1 MDDAL
6 PRGNEGNIM
15 TVELLIKKY
24 NISPA
29 GDKIRV
35 EKIQDADEKELEQI
49 KAAKQEIL
57 QYFRNQEEEKHQKE
71 EALIEKAK
79 RREDGLFLVIDH
91 DLGYNT
97 YILPARRL
105 NDEEKKRYSEWFS
118 ESGFVGIGVRI
129 PLKHIG
135 YHDMPKRK
143 PDGTFSGGSD
153 SVWIISLEEY
163 DGYIK
168 ENEKR
173 EKVIR
178 KKEAEQKR
186 QREEKKAHYEKEKAE
201 LISQVDDW
209 VVSEHD
215 IRDEGGKTKTYQHFF
230 LIEEESLSFTE
241 RNVFDF
247 GVVINPNYEI
257 TSGESGGIAIE
268 KDGVLQWHIFSSDN
282 GWIPVR
288 SLTDHEKI
296 CWTII
301 AKYGKFAGA
310 SIRM

>member
-1 MDDAL
+1 
-6 PRGNEGNIM
+6 M
-15 TVELLIKKY
+15 TIEKLIKKY
-24 NISPA
+24 NIRPV

-35 EKIQDADEKELEQI
+35 ERIPETNENELEQI
-49 KAAKQEIL
+49 KTSKQEIL
-57 QYFRNQEEEKHQKE
+57 QYFREQEEEKRRKE
-71 EALIEKAK
+71 RALIEKAK
-79 RREDGLFLVIDH
+79 RGEDGLFLVIDY
-91 DLGYNT
+91 DFGYD
-97 YILPARRL
+97 ICVLPARRL
-105 NDEEKKRYSEWFS
+105 TEEEKKQYSEWFV
-118 ESGFVGIGVRI
+118 ESGFVGMGAHI
-129 PLKHIG
+129 PLKQIN
-135 YHDMPKRK
+135 HDDLPKRK
-143 PDGTFSGGSD
+143 PDGTFAGGSN
-153 SVWIISLEEY
+153 SVWIITSEEY

-178 KKEAEQKR
+178 EKEAEQK
-186 QREEKKAHYEKEKAE
+186 QQCEEKKAHYEKEKAE

>member
-1 MDDAL
+1 
-6 PRGNEGNIM
+6 M
-15 TVELLIKKY
+15 TVESLIKKY

-57 QYFRNQEEEKHQKE
+57 QYFQNQEEEKRRKE
-71 EALIEKAK
+71 RALIEKAK
-79 RREDGLFLVIDH
+79 RGEDGLFLVIDY
-91 DLGYNT
+91 DFGYD
-97 YILPARRL
+97 ICVLPARRL
-105 NDEEKKRYSEWFS
+105 TEEEKKQYSEWFC
-118 ESGFVGIGVRI
+118 ESGFVGMGVRI
-129 PLKHIG
+129 PLKHIK

-153 SVWIISLEEY
+153 SIWIITPEEY
-163 DGYIK
+163 DGYIQ

-173 EKVIR
+173 ENAIR
-178 KKEAEQKR
+178 EKEAEEQR
-186 QREEKKAHYEKEKAE
+186 QWEEKKAQYEKEKAE
-201 LISQVDDW
+201 MISQVDDW
-209 VVSEHD
+209 SVSEQN
-215 IRDEGGKTKTYQHFF
+215 IRDEGGNTKIYRHRF
-230 LIEEESLSFTE
+230 LIGGETLLFTE

>member
-15 TVELLIKKY
+15 TVESLIKKY

-57 QYFRNQEEEKHQKE
+57 QYFRNQEEDKHKKE

-79 RREDGLFLVIDH
+79 RGDDGLFLVIRH
-91 DLGYNT
+91 DLGYDT
-97 YILPARRL
+97 CILPARRL
-105 NDEEKKRYSEWFS
+105 NEEEKKMYSEWFC
-118 ESGFVGIGVRI
+118 ESGFVGMGVRI
-129 PLKHIG
+129 PLKQIR

-153 SVWIISLEEY
+153 SAWIINLEEY
-163 DGYIK
+163 DKYIK

-173 EKVIR
+173 EKEIQE
-178 KKEAEQKR
+178 KEKEQRR
-186 QREEKKAHYEKEKAE
+186 QWEEKKAQYEKEKSE
-201 LISQVDDW
+201 LISKVDDW
-209 VVSEHD
+209 S
-215 IRDEGGKTKTYQHFF
+215 IREYNIYDEGGKTKVYQHCFR
-230 LIEEESLSFTE
+230 IGGSTLSFTE

-247 GVVINPNYEI
+247 GIVINPDYEI
-257 TSGESGGIAIE
+257 IPGESGGIAIR
-268 KDGVLQWHIFSSDN
+268 KDGVLQWHTFSSDN

-288 SLTDHEKI
+288 PLTEHEKI

-301 AKYGKFAGA
+301 AKYGKFAGS

>member
-1 MDDAL
+1 
-6 PRGNEGNIM
+6 M
-15 TVELLIKKY
+15 TIEKLIKKY
-24 NISPA
+24 NIRPV

-35 EKIQDADEKELEQI
+35 ERIPETNENELEQI
-49 KAAKQEIL
+49 KTSKQEIL
-57 QYFRNQEEEKHQKE
+57 QYFREQEEEKRRKE
-71 EALIEKAK
+71 RALIEKAK
-79 RREDGLFLVIDH
+79 RGEDGLFLVIDY
-91 DLGYNT
+91 DFGYD
-97 YILPARRL
+97 ICVLPARWL
-105 NDEEKKRYSEWFS
+105 TEEEKKKYSEWFC
-118 ESGFVGIGVRI
+118 ESGFVGMGVRI
-129 PLKHIG
+129 PLKHIK

-153 SVWIISLEEY
+153 SAWIINLEEY
-163 DGYIK
+163 DKYIK

-173 EKVIR
+173 EKEIQE
-178 KKEAEQKR
+178 KEAKQRR
-186 QREEKKAHYEKEKAE
+186 QWEENKAQYEKEKAE
-201 LISQVDDW
+201 LVSQVDDW
-209 VVSEHD
+209 TVREYNIH
-215 IRDEGGKTKTYQHFF
+215 DEGGKTEVYWHGFRIGGST
-230 LIEEESLSFTE
+230 LSFTE

-247 GVVINPNYEI
+247 GIVINPDYEI
-257 TSGESGGIAIE
+257 IPGETGGIAIE